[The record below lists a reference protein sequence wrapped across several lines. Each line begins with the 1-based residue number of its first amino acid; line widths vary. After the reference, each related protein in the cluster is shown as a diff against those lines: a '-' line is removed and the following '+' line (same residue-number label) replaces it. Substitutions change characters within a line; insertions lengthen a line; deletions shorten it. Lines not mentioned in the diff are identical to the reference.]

1 MVVLKNCGPEISYI
15 LAKLFGIGLKNLIFQ
30 IAGRSH
36 LWSLYLRMLGEMS
49 VAKNYCPVV
58 SRLSAV
64 SKVFEKLVNN
74 RIADHLKKCFRLSN
88 MVLGLLDHLQ
98 TFWQL
103 YLTELLGLLTDLGL
117 LKQWHAGF
125 LHRLKSYEI
134 QFRYDF
140 ISSFLSN
147 RRVRVLQDG
156 NSSQEYPVN
165 AGIPKGSI
173 LGPKHS
179 YYNLMTFL
187 ISSRVLL
194 SILILLSTVGLIR
207 HLIFGDN

>member
-1 MVVLKNCGPEISYI
+1 MILKNCGPEISYI

-74 RIADHLKKCFRLSN
+74 RIADHLKKCFLLSN

-125 LHRLKSYEI
+125 LRRLKSYEI
-134 QFRYDF
+134 QFRYLTLLRLF
-140 ISSFLSN
+140 SVI
-147 RRVRVLQDG
+147 DG
-156 NSSQEYPVN
+156 FECFR
-165 AGIPKGSI
+165 
-173 LGPKHS
+173 
-179 YYNLMTFL
+179 ME
-187 ISSRVLL
+187 
-194 SILILLSTVGLIR
+194 IR
-207 HLIFGDN
+207 HKNIQLMLEFLKAPFLVLNIPTIT